1 MEKAVASCWAMVSE
15 AVSTP
20 AVEMEAEGARDEM
33 VEGTSTEWT
42 EGEGGGWKAE
52 AELGSEG
59 S

>member
-1 MEKAVASCWAMVSE
+1 MVSE

-20 AVEMEAEGARDEM
+20 AVETEAEGAKDEM
-33 VEGTSTEWT
+33 VEGASTDWT

-52 AELGSEG
+52 GELGLEG

>member
-1 MEKAVASCWAMVSE
+1 MVSE

-20 AVEMEAEGARDEM
+20 AVEMEVEGARDEM
-33 VEGTSTEWT
+33 VEGASTEWT

>member
-1 MEKAVASCWAMVSE
+1 MVSE

-20 AVEMEAEGARDEM
+20 AVETEAEGARDEM
-33 VEGTSTEWT
+33 VEGVSTDWT

-52 AELGSEG
+52 AELGLEG